1 MMGMNWSVHTRL
13 GFREGI
19 LGGPGYMSRE
29 ERQAYRRAEAAAHA
43 FRVSK
48 GYEPDTFWFRL
59 KQKLLCRESL

>member
-1 MMGMNWSVHTRL
+1 MFGMNCSVYPKL
-13 GFREGI
+13 GRQEGA
-19 LGGPGYMSRE
+19 PGYMSRE